1 VSVITTPF
9 DVLFDSPVWGFQSL
23 YANSGE
29 KNFVRPKYGHAKK
42 VNRWCPVCF
51 PILGTKTHLIPS
63 NCVIHSIWNLGCFI
77 WLKMVVLYY
86 KRSWWF
92 LSLCLYTL

>member
-9 DVLFDSPVWGFQSL
+9 DILFDLPDLADQSL

-42 VNRWCPVCF
+42 VNR
-51 PILGTKTHLIPS
+51 
-63 NCVIHSIWNLGCFI
+63 
-77 WLKMVVLYY
+77 
-86 KRSWWF
+86 
-92 LSLCLYTL
+92 